1 MLKNYTVAAI
11 SLLLLTSNSAW
22 GEEVKQDLD
31 EVVVTSSRIEEKRK
45 ESTSTIDVINE
56 KEMERVKY
64 RNAGEILQ
72 RVPGVFTSNFGG
84 EEELTSIRVPT
95 HFTNPYT
102 LVLIDGKPSR
112 TYGSGGVNFREINS
126 LNIERIEVVKGPA
139 SALYGSNAI
148 GGVINLITK
157 KPSAQPQVNVW
168 AEAGEYD
175 EYRGGVY
182 GSGTSNLFSYN
193 FDLNMKDRDGWRE
206 HSESEK
212 KSASVKLQ
220 YLPTDISLLTF
231 TFDYVDFDN
240 NTAGSLD
247 QEDYDADWQ
256 QSYHTFSNVIMTKYS
271 PALAY
276 STELGG
282 GEFSTTFG
290 YRNIDHTVFPG
301 YSFRIITRPPNVG
314 KYSSTYSDITGDDVD
329 LQFLYSKGFERMQ
342 SKIVTGVDF
351 QKADHETEIY
361 NLIVTRDPATK
372 KYTSYTVDGLKDS
385 YDITTEAAAPY
396 LQLDGFLA
404 KNFKVQA
411 GGRYDWSKYD
421 VTDKLDGLA
430 GEEGEKT
437 FSQFSPKI
445 GATYDVKPN
454 INLYANYGQGF
465 VVPTSSQLFTSRN
478 ANQDLGAEKADNI
491 EIGMRS
497 TLLNNRMSFDIAL
510 YHMIIKDKIVDL
522 KIDNRGGRQ
531 YRNAAETKQQGIE
544 VTSMYAPVD
553 WGRISFAYTYAE
565 NKFEEFIDP
574 KEGVDYSGNWQP
586 RSPKHKLNIRFIVN
600 PTRGLEFELEID
612 EISQQY
618 ADNANMFTYSRPTL
632 LNLRGTYDWKSWSF
646 WAHVNNLADK
656 KYATYVS
663 DGSNAMG
670 QDIMTLYSGSPRTIF
685 AGLSY
690 KWGGKT
696 E

>member
-1 MLKNYTVAAI
+1 MFKKYTVAAI
-11 SLLLLTSNSAW
+11 ALTLLISSPAW

-168 AEAGEYD
+168 GEAGEYD

-220 YLPTDISLLTF
+220 YLPTDISLVTF

-240 NTAGSLD
+240 NTAGSLE
-247 QEDYDADWQ
+247 QVDYDADWQ
-256 QSYHTFSNVIMTKYS
+256 QSYHTFSNVIMKKYAPS
-271 PALAY
+271 LAY
-276 STELGG
+276 STDIGD
-282 GEFSTTFG
+282 GEFSTTLG

-301 YSFRIITRPPNVG
+301 YSFRRITRPPNVG
-314 KYSSTYSDITGDDVD
+314 KYSSTYSDITGDDID
-329 LQFLYSKGFERMQ
+329 LQFLYSKGFERLK
-342 SKIVTGVDF
+342 SKIVTGIDF
-351 QKADHETEIY
+351 QKADHETDIF
-361 NLIVTRDPATK
+361 NLVVTRDPVTK
-372 KYTSYTVDGLKDS
+372 KYTSFTEAGIKDS

-411 GGRYDWSKYD
+411 GGRYDWAKYD

-430 GEEGEKT
+430 GEGGEKT

-445 GATYDVKPN
+445 GTTYDVKPN

-478 ANQDLGAEKADNI
+478 ANQDLSAEKADNI

-522 KIDNRGGRQ
+522 KIDNRGGRKNF
-531 YRNAAETKQQGIE
+531 NAGETKQQGIE
-544 VTSMYAPVD
+544 ISSICAPVD
-553 WGRISFAYTYAE
+553 WGRVSFAYTYAE

-574 KEGVDYSGNWQP
+574 MAGDDYSGNWQP
-586 RSPKHKLNIRFIVN
+586 RSPKHKLNVRFIVI

-618 ADNANMFTYSRPTL
+618 ADEANMFTYSRPTL
-632 LNLRGTYDWKSWSF
+632 LNLRAAYDWKSWSF

-663 DGSNAMG
+663 DGSDAMG
-670 QDIMTLYSGSPRTIF
+670 QDIMTLYSGSPRTFF